1 MARTTFKRTF
11 YYECVLLVCGETPE
25 EAAQDVAHPEEGV
38 DQHGLVVL
46 RAHPI
51 VLGQTREEF
60 IE

>member
-51 VLGQTREEF
+51 VLRQT
-60 IE
+60 